1 MNSLCSRHSRS
12 LPTLWGRPSPHPEE
26 RGRLPSEA
34 QAAQPRGR
42 AAPEPAPAAGGGSGS
57 GSGSGSSPAA
67 RRRLPPGPRPL
78 RGTPGSGG
86 GPAGRNEVQSWTT
99 AVNQSLHMVWQKIKR
114 QLILVMSFLLAAL
127 WYCRRLYAYL
137 AQLLKWWSRYLQR
150 KFKKNLSV
158 LAEVDLLGYC
168 AREWKG
174 ETKQAK
180 QMKAAYEELF
190 WKHHI
195 KYIRQ
200 VRRDNYCALRAVLF
214 QVFSQ
219 GIYFP
224 SWMKERDILKL
235 PEKLLYSQG
244 CNWIQQ
250 YSFGPERYTGANVFG
265 KLRKCMETL
274 KTQWTEISGVKDHD
288 ERGNMCNILFSD
300 ENKEYKLYE
309 AIKFIMLYQVVEAY
323 EQMKNEQKRVPVLF
337 SLLFARDTSSDPLS
351 FMMNHLNS
359 IGDTGG
365 LEQVEMFLLGYLLEV
380 NIRVY
385 RLYKFNTEEFQVN
398 YPEEYHRDWQE
409 VSLLT
414 EDDHHYHIPI
424 IRI

>member
-1 MNSLCSRHSRS
+1 ML
-12 LPTLWGRPSPHPEE
+12 
-26 RGRLPSEA
+26 
-34 QAAQPRGR
+34 
-42 AAPEPAPAAGGGSGS
+42 
-57 GSGSGSSPAA
+57 
-67 RRRLPPGPRPL
+67 RRLD
-78 RGTPGSGG
+78 RGESKNREQLTEPVKSNRVNQSSKKSI
-86 GPAGRNEVQSWTT
+86 GRNEMQSWMTT
-99 AVNQSLHMVWQKIKR
+99 INQFLHIVWQKIER

-180 QMKAAYEELF
+180 QMKAAYKELF
-190 WKHHI
+190 WRYHI

-265 KLRKCMETL
+265 KLRKCIETL

-300 ENKEYKLYE
+300 ESKEYKLYE

-323 EQMKNEQKRVPVLF
+323 EQMKNEQKHVPILF

-359 IGDTGG
+359 IGDTGS

-380 NIRVY
+380 KIRVY

>member
-1 MNSLCSRHSRS
+1 ML
-12 LPTLWGRPSPHPEE
+12 
-26 RGRLPSEA
+26 
-34 QAAQPRGR
+34 
-42 AAPEPAPAAGGGSGS
+42 
-57 GSGSGSSPAA
+57 
-67 RRRLPPGPRPL
+67 RRLD
-78 RGTPGSGG
+78 RGASKNREQLTEPVKRNRVDQSSKKSI
-86 GPAGRNEVQSWTT
+86 GRNEVQSWTT
-99 AVNQSLHMVWQKIKR
+99 AVNQSLHIVWQKIKR

-190 WKHHI
+190 WRHHI
-195 KYIRQ
+195 KYVRQ

-265 KLRKCMETL
+265 KLRKCIETL

-300 ENKEYKLYE
+300 ENKEHKLYE

-323 EQMKNEQKRVPVLF
+323 EQMKNEQKRVPILF

-380 NIRVY
+380 KIRVY
-385 RLYKFNTEEFQVN
+385 RLCKFNTEEFQVN

>member
-1 MNSLCSRHSRS
+1 MLRR
-12 LPTLWGRPSPHPEE
+12 LD
-26 RGRLPSEA
+26 RGASKNREQLTEPVKRNRVDQSSKKSIDSYLQGLGKILPSMF
-34 QAAQPRGR
+34 
-42 AAPEPAPAAGGGSGS
+42 
-57 GSGSGSSPAA
+57 
-67 RRRLPPGPRPL
+67 
-78 RGTPGSGG
+78 SGG
-86 GPAGRNEVQSWTT
+86 CPSSEASEMATAGDRDNGQGRNEVQSWTT
-99 AVNQSLHMVWQKIKR
+99 AVNQSLHIVWQKIKR

-190 WKHHI
+190 WRHHI
-195 KYIRQ
+195 KYVRQ

-265 KLRKCMETL
+265 KLRKCIETL

-300 ENKEYKLYE
+300 ENKEHKLYE

-323 EQMKNEQKRVPVLF
+323 EQMKNEQKRVPILF

-380 NIRVY
+380 KIRVY
-385 RLYKFNTEEFQVN
+385 RLCKFNTEEFQVN